1 MTNLKSTIKI
11 VFLVLV
17 VFFIGGYSLFEA
29 RNIIRGPV
37 VEVFEPVSGTTTENP
52 LVDIKGITQNTSAIS
67 LNDRPITIDKKGEFS
82 EKLLLS
88 PGYNIIKLAVSDR
101 FGRQKIEML
110 KLILISNKSL
120 GLIKSQKIN

>member
-1 MTNLKSTIKI
+1 MTSLKSTIKI

-101 FGRQKIEML
+101 FWPTKNRNAEIDTHFK
-110 KLILISNKSL
+110 
-120 GLIKSQKIN
+120 